1 MGRVKKYS
9 REKDSK
15 KRRAASMAARLG
27 KKLESDM
34 DGVEVK
40 TQEKTQGALSIAK
53 RRQIFKKSKDGRRD
67 VKKRIMELKIQSK
80 KLKKRDLN
88 QRDTKKSIAHEI
100 KQLKGQLNKNL
111 KEEDW
116 EDIPSDEND
125 SD

>member
-27 KKLESDM
+27 KKLESEM

>member
-100 KQLKGQLNKNL
+100 K
-111 KEEDW
+111 
-116 EDIPSDEND
+116 
-125 SD
+125 